1 LRKCKKAQKSAQG
14 LEKKG
19 DSSSKGANLKPG
31 KDSAAGRYT
40 PAFFGKSA
48 QLVVGN
54 GVAKRTLSE
63 EGKREQ
69 KTADGEREGD
79 GGPRGVVANHSQLIV
94 PQHIIFVK

>member
-1 LRKCKKAQKSAQG
+1 MRKCKKAQKSAQG

-31 KDSAAGRYT
+31 KDSAAGSYT

-54 GVAKRTLSE
+54 EVAKHTLSE
-63 EGKREQ
+63 GGKRA
-69 KTADGEREGD
+69 KDRGWEREGD
-79 GGPRGVVANHSQLIV
+79 GSPRGVVADHSQLMV
-94 PQHIIFVK
+94 PQYTTFVK